1 MKVNLKLIEKNMI
14 RGVENMQTLYQF
26 QTAEHIVAGP
36 NSIQKLGEHLHLIG
50 TNVQSALI
58 ITQPSIKGLGF
69 IDEIISQLSSQD
81 IKTDISTNILP
92 EPTVENIEEVFASIA
107 NKHYDVLIGI
117 GGGSVL
123 DATKILAVLK
133 TNDNVVT
140 ELLGTDLVR
149 KPGIPTILIPTTS
162 GTGAEVTPNAIVTLP
177 DEELKVGIVSKYLLP
192 KVVFI
197 DPILT
202 LGLPKPITA
211 ATGMD
216 AFTHSLESFI
226 SNKANPIS
234 DMFAL
239 ESIRLISS
247 SIVEAYQ
254 NGSSVDAR
262 EKMLLGS
269 MYGGMALTS
278 AGTAAVHALAYPLGG
293 KFKIAHGVANSMLL
307 PHVMKFNMDAIT
319 NRLFQVAEPMGID
332 VQGYSEAEVAEKV
345 VERIVE
351 WTNILEIPQNLKEYG
366 VNEEDLPKLAV
377 SASQVTRLL
386 NNNPKELSLEDMEAI
401 YRQLLV

>member
-1 MKVNLKLIEKNMI
+1 
-14 RGVENMQTLYQF
+14 MQHLYRF
-26 QTAEHIVAGP
+26 QTADHIIAGQ
-36 NSIQKLGEHLHLIG
+36 NSIKSLADHLHLIG
-50 TNVQSALI
+50 TNVKSVLI
-58 ITQPSIKGLGF
+58 LTQPSSKRAGF
-69 IDEIISQLSSQD
+69 VDDIVAQLSD
-81 IKTDISTNILP
+81 KGIKADVNMDILP
-92 EPTVENIEEVFASIA
+92 EPTIGNIEEVFQSIA
-107 NKHYDVLIGI
+107 NEPYDLLIGM

-123 DATKILAVLK
+123 DTTKIFSVLK
-133 TNDNVVT
+133 TNDSNIRD
-140 ELLGTDLVR
+140 LLGTDLVQ

-162 GTGAEVTPNAIVTLP
+162 GTGSEVTPNAIVTLP
-177 DEELKVGIVSKYLLP
+177 EEELKIGIVSKYLLP
-192 KVVFI
+192 KMVFI
-197 DPILT
+197 DPVLT
-202 LGLPKPITA
+202 LGLPRPITA

-247 SIVEAYQ
+247 SIIEAYQ
-254 NGSSVDAR
+254 NGSSVEAR
-262 EKMLLGS
+262 EKMLIGS

-293 KFKIAHGVANSMLL
+293 RFKITHGVANSMLL
-307 PHVMKFNMDAIT
+307 PHVMEFNMDAIT
-319 NRLFQVAEPMGID
+319 DRLFQVAEPMGIKIE
-332 VQGYSEAEVAEKV
+332 GLSTEEVAQKV

-366 VNEEDLPKLAV
+366 VKEEDLPELAV
-377 SASQVTRLL
+377 AASQVTRLL

-401 YRQLLV
+401 YRKLLV

>member
-1 MKVNLKLIEKNMI
+1 MK
-14 RGVENMQTLYQF
+14 TLYQF
-26 QTAEHIVAGP
+26 QTADHIIAGR
-36 NSIQKLGEHLHLIG
+36 NSLQSVGEHLHLTG
-50 TNVQSALI
+50 VDVKSVLI
-58 ITQPSIKGLGF
+58 LTQPSIKSLGF
-69 IDEIISQLSSQD
+69 VDALVSQLAAKGVTAD
-81 IKTDISTNILP
+81 VNTNILP
-92 EPTVENIEEVFASIA
+92 EPTVENIEQVFAGMA
-107 NKHYDVLIGI
+107 DKAYDVLIGF

-123 DATKILAVLK
+123 DSAKILAVLA
-133 TNDNVVT
+133 TNECSIRD
-140 ELLGTDLVR
+140 LLGTDLVK

-177 DEELKVGIVSKYLLP
+177 DEELKIGIVSKHMLP
-192 KVVFI
+192 KVVFL
-197 DPILT
+197 DPMLT

-254 NGSSVDAR
+254 NGTNVDAR

-269 MYGGMALTS
+269 MYGGMALTA

-307 PHVMKFNMDAIT
+307 PHVMEFNMDAIED
-319 NRLFQVAEPMGID
+319 RLYQVAEPMGIQ
-332 VQGYSEAEVAEKV
+332 VQGLTSSQAAAKV
-345 VERIVE
+345 VERIVD
-351 WTNILEIPQNLKEYG
+351 WTTVLEIPQDLSSFG
-366 VNEEDLPKLAV
+366 VKPDDVPELAV
-377 SASQVTRLL
+377 SASKVTRLL
-386 NNNPKELSLEDMEAI
+386 NNNPKELSLQDMEAI
-401 YRQLLV
+401 YRKLLA